1 MTVQKLNESKEVLK
15 TNENVINWL
24 NKQLNEVQQTKKT
37 PSAEPLDSSLGLST
51 LTGLRA
57 QFYPQPGKPAL
68 SPAMAT
74 DVSPA
79 DHRVGLSVSRQ
90 FGDSAGLDAK
100 YFSSRG
106 DGIPVYSL
114 SSNIMQRGKTNQH
127 LQDLMTNKF
136 QCVLEQQMFL
146 K

>member
-1 MTVQKLNESKEVLK
+1 
-15 TNENVINWL
+15 INWL

-37 PSAEPLDSSLGLST
+37 PSAELLDSSLGLST

-79 DHRVGLSVSRQ
+79 DHRVGLSVGRQ

-114 SSNIMQRGKTNQH
+114 SSNIMQR
-127 LQDLMTNKF
+127 
-136 QCVLEQQMFL
+136 
-146 K
+146 